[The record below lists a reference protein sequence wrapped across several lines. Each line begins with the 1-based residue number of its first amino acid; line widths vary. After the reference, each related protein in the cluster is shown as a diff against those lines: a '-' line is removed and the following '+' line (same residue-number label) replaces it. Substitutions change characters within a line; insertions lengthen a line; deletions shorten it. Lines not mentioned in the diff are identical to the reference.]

1 MPQQAHHYHFAELDS
16 TQRFLIDHTHTER
29 PIFCRANQ
37 QTAGIGQRGAHWQS
51 PIGGLY
57 FSIRYLLDMPPMA
70 QGGLAQHIALTLAQT
85 IDPNAK
91 ILRLKWPNDLYIEN
105 KKLGGILIDT
115 LPHQEK
121 TIAIIGIGINLY
133 PSANTNHTLAYYS
146 DHFPHSDTLYE
157 TLCAQLLPALEYWNA
172 HPYLPTD
179 HRWDD
184 YDRYHSQMIILE
196 THPDPVENLGID
208 QKGRLIIRHQH
219 AKPLFLDNTRIKN
232 QSTSDLQDNQLSKP
246 V

>member
-1 MPQQAHHYHFAELDS
+1 MPQQAHHYHFATLDS
-16 TQRFLIDHTHTER
+16 TQRFLIDHSITER

-57 FSIRYLLDMPPMA
+57 FSLRYQLDMPPAA
-70 QGGLAQHIALTLAQT
+70 QGGLAQYIALTLAQT

-91 ILRLKWPNDLYIEN
+91 ILRLKWPNDLYIEK

-115 LPHQEK
+115 LPHQEQ

-133 PSANTNHTLAYYS
+133 SSPETDSNLAYYS
-146 DHFPHSDTLYE
+146 DYFAQTETLYE
-157 TLCAQLLPALEYWNA
+157 SLCEQLLPALEYWNT

-184 YDRYHSQMIILE
+184 YDRFHGQMLSLE
-196 THPDPVENLGID
+196 THHEPVENIGID
-208 QKGRLIIRHQH
+208 QKGRLIIRDQQSKI
-219 AKPLFLDNTRIKN
+219 AFLDNTRIKN
-232 QSTSDLQDNQLSKP
+232 
-246 V
+246 